1 MINTGTLI
9 PSMLDGALVVEEGQS
24 TPVIEFCVIP

>member
-9 PSMLDGALVVEEGQS
+9 PSMLYGALVVEEGQS
-24 TPVIEFCVIP
+24 TQVIEFFVFP